1 VADAMPDEYYE
12 RYRKVPHDELYRQLQ
27 AGSPQQVDSVV
38 DRWKVA
44 QDAVGSVA
52 ATLRKETERLLIR
65 WNSPGSREFQY
76 RLSLV
81 VAYAQKLSDEA
92 AAMRGGLSVMGTA
105 LKKAQQTAEPATTA
119 PPEYQV
125 GIVDPA
131 LGHQMA
137 AEEAAKARDRIAAL
151 VATLAS
157 EYALAD
163 HGQWPAGMP
172 EAPVDLPLTEKLL
185 GPAALTGGAPVDAAA
200 LSAQEPGTELA
211 GAGSLG
217 AGYASSGSPASVG
230 PAAPPAPP
238 ATLAGAGLGFIGPGR
253 PTVDP
258 RGESTSARPASA
270 TAGAPAAGMPMGGAV
285 AAGHRAPDGYLI
297 NDPRLADDGTDWS
310 TREHLGWDSDGEAP
324 PSVLG
329 GT

>member
-1 VADAMPDEYYE
+1 MPDEYYE
-12 RYRKVPHDELYRQLQ
+12 RYNKMPHDELYRQLQ
-27 AGSPQQVDSVV
+27 AGSPQQVDAVA

-44 QDAVGSVA
+44 EEAIGAVA

-92 AAMRGGLSVMGTA
+92 SAMRGGLSVMGHS
-105 LKKAQQTAEPATTA
+105 LKKAQRTAEPATTA

-151 VATLAS
+151 VATLAA
-157 EYALAD
+157 EYAVAD

-185 GPAALTGGAPVDAAA
+185 DPAGLTGGAPVEAAA
-200 LSAQEPGTELA
+200 LPGDTPGTELA

-217 AGYASSGSPASVG
+217 AGHAPSGSLASVG
-230 PAAPPAPP
+230 HTAPPAPP
-238 ATLAGAGLGFIGPGR
+238 ATLAGAGLGFVGPGR

-258 RGESTSARPASA
+258 RGESTSARPASM
-270 TAGAPAAGMPMGGAV
+270 TGGAPAAGMPMAA
-285 AAGHRAPDGYLI
+285 AAGGHRVSDGYLI

-310 TREHLGWDSDGEAP
+310 TREHLGWDPDADAP